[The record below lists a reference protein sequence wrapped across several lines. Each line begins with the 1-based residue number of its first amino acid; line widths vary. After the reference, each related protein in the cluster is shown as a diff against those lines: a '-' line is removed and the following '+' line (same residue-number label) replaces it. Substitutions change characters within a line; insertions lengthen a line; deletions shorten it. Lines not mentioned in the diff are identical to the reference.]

1 VKHTASGQIETIAS
15 IGDPLPGGGTL
26 VSAIPLGLNNAGD
39 VLFANLLN
47 PAMIG
52 SPVALYL
59 RSGGQ
64 TVRVAGPGDA
74 MPGGGQGDVAFNA
87 ALDTKDEGVYLYSK
101 GTLSLIT
108 KTGADIPGVGTL
120 FDVEEGSPT
129 APGVPAIPAGAPA
142 PYVLLGDQG
151 QVVFP
156 ATLKDARIGLLL
168 ATPKP

>member
-1 VKHTASGQIETIAS
+1 M
-15 IGDPLPGGGTL
+15 PGGGAL
-26 VSAIPLGLNNAGD
+26 IFGYPVGLNNAGD
-39 VLFANLLN
+39 VLFGNSLN

-52 SPVALYL
+52 GPIAPYL

-74 MPGGGQGDVAFNA
+74 MPGGGKITLIGTGSLNNQGDVAFNA

-101 GTLSLIT
+101 GTLSLIS
-108 KTGADIPGVGTL
+108 KSGSDIPGVGTL
-120 FDVEEGSPT
+120 FDLEQGNSLATGLPPLPAGSP
-129 APGVPAIPAGAPA
+129 AG
-142 PYVLLGDQG
+142 YVLLGDQG